1 MNCHE
6 VRHHAMT
13 FLDGEADPELRLRID
28 EHVQGCP
35 ACVAWFAGQERLERA
50 IRDRLVSGRATPEMW
65 DRILA
70 HAGVRPRPARR
81 SSRRLVL
88 GALLAGAAAG
98 VLALLAVPWNG
109 RQPRSELADDAAALH
124 GHWLRG
130 ALSPE
135 LASSSDA
142 EVDRYLKA
150 RVPFRVHCPPRTDVD
165 FTVQGAGVCSVEG
178 RRQAAYI
185 VGRVEHAP
193 VLILVLDRASLAA
206 FPQDRSRL
214 QGGRRQRGRTG
225 DYRTVSGLVAD
236 NVVVVVG
243 TATEEA
249 LEKLLNAYGTYH
261 EG

>member
-1 MNCHE
+1 MNCPD
-6 VRHHAMT
+6 VRRHAMT
-13 FLDGEADPELRLRID
+13 YLDAEADPELRLRID

-35 ACVAWFAGQERLERA
+35 ACAAWFAHQERLERA
-50 IRDRLVSGRATPEMW
+50 IRNRLSSGRATPPMW

-70 HAGVRPRPARR
+70 RAGVRPRPARR
-81 SSRRLVL
+81 SSRRLVV
-88 GALLAGAAAG
+88 GVLLSVAAFG
-98 VLALLAVPWNG
+98 VLALLAVPWMG
-109 RQPRSELADDAAALH
+109 QQPRSALADDAAALH

-130 ALSPE
+130 ELSPE
-135 LASSSDA
+135 LASNSDT

-165 FTVQGAGVCSVEG
+165 FAVQGAGVCSVEG

-206 FPQDRSRL
+206 FPHDRSRL
-214 QGGRRQRGRTG
+214 QGGRWQRVRAG
-225 DYRTVSGLVAD
+225 DYRTVSGVVAD